1 MAIARVVM
9 FEDVDAS
16 RMSDLQQRMEAGDR
30 PEGLPPVE
38 VIVLHDADGARA
50 LVVQVF
56 ANDDDYR
63 AAKRPSR
70 RCRQVTR
77 PGGAP
82 PSTAMRW
89 RRGCRASPGHRPG
102 ATVAVRLRVVARRHR
117 SI

>member
-63 AAKRPSR
+63 RGEEAFAAMPAGD
-70 RCRQVTR
+70 T
-77 PGGAP
+77 PG
-82 PSTAMRW
+82 R
-89 RRGCRASPGHRPG
+89 RASVNRY
-102 ATVAVRLRVVARRHR
+102 AVAARMQG
-117 SI
+117 